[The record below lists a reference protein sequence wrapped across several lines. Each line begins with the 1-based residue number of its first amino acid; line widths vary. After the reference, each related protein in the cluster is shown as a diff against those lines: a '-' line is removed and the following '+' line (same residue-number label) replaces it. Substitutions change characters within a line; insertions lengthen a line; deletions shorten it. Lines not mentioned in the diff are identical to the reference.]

1 MVSIATNTGRPISQ
15 HSMQAQQHRPAQP
28 GLHMEPQSVQDFN
41 NQLYLQQLSQEQAMR
56 QGVAPPEQAIQNLN
70 DHIRSF
76 YETYGQFVP
85 TAQQSMQQMPQQQ
98 HHTMQQP
105 MVSVS
110 HTSSQPI
117 MVAPRPCTPPQNYMI
132 AQPMSSR
139 SGRAER
145 ALLDITPMPIS
156 YANVPLVQIQ
166 EPMQAQDS
174 ASLFQES
181 YGGSEYGYSSSY
193 QSSLVDPSSP
203 IRSPARQGSSNG
215 MPTLYE
221 EISPASTQGPFGQ
234 EHLLLAAASTPDLRY
249 YTDSPMIMPSSPREQ
264 MLRNLEIDASIED
277 TGISAEEV
285 QQYISEQDDNDSK
298 WTCLFPECGK
308 KFGRKENIRSHV
320 QTHLGD
326 RQFRCNFCGKCFVR
340 QHDLKRHAK
349 IHSGDKPHKCP
360 CGNGFA
366 RQDALTRHRQRG
378 VCEGALP
385 GFEKREVKR
394 GRPRKV
400 RPDMVDRV
408 EKATRARH
416 MDARRGSHATYAS
429 SSASDRSYPDTPPNA
444 TDLEDDA
451 FANFAEAD
459 RNFNA
464 FMKQYED
471 TPPTSPV
478 TAGTSPA
485 KTADKYT
492 TPAAA
497 FNFSEETREA
507 SPAALSTHSS
517 PPAKSNSPVLGAQY
531 QNDGFASTVF
541 DFGAIDAQPNV
552 CGGLDAFSPAHTS
565 SSGSEFDHFS
575 PGADAGAEGA
585 FMGSDGLLDFNSSMY
600 GSSDA
605 LFAASLD
612 AWLVNQ

>member
-1 MVSIATNTGRPISQ
+1 
-15 HSMQAQQHRPAQP
+15 MQAQQHRPSQP
-28 GLHMEPQSVQDFN
+28 GFQMEPQSVQDFN
-41 NQLYLQQLSQEQAMR
+41 NQLYHQQQQQISQEQAMR
-56 QGVAPPEQAIQNLN
+56 QGIAPPEQAIQHLN

-85 TAQQSMQQMPQQQ
+85 QPQQSMP
-98 HHTMQQP
+98 MQQP
-105 MVSVS
+105 MQQPMPQPMP
-110 HTSSQPI
+110 QPI
-117 MVAPRPCTPPQNYMI
+117 IGLPHSSAAQFIVAPRPCTPPNAYMV
-132 AQPMSSR
+132 AQPMSSIQ
-139 SGRAER
+139 GRAER
-145 ALLDITPMPIS
+145 ALLDVAPMPTS

-166 EPMQAQDS
+166 EPMQAQDTVS
-174 ASLFQES
+174 VFHES
-181 YGGSEYGYSSSY
+181 FGGSDYGYSSY

-203 IRSPARQGSSNG
+203 TRSPVRQGSSHG

-221 EISPASTQGPFGQ
+221 DVSPASSQGPFGQ
-234 EHLLLAAASTPDLRY
+234 EHLLLAAASSTPDLRY
-249 YTDSPMIMPSSPREQ
+249 YEDSPMRMPSSPREQ

-326 RQFRCNFCGKCFVR
+326 RQFKCNFCQKCFVR

-394 GRPRKV
+394 GRPRKT

-408 EKATRARH
+408 EKATRARR
-416 MDARRGSHATYAS
+416 MDSRRGSHATYAS
-429 SSASDRSYPDTPPNA
+429 SSDSEHSYPDTPPNA
-444 TDLEDDA
+444 NEYDDDTFA
-451 FANFAEAD
+451 DFANAD
-459 RNFNA
+459 TNFNA
-464 FMKQYED
+464 FMKQYQD

-478 TAGTSPA
+478 TGGTSPTKA
-485 KTADKYT
+485 EQYT
-492 TPAAA
+492 TPGATFEYDGEPA
-497 FNFSEETREA
+497 EV
-507 SPAALSTHSS
+507 SPAALSAHSSS
-517 PPAKSNSPVLGAQY
+517 PPALSHSPVAGAQY

-552 CGGLDAFSPAHTS
+552 CGPVDAFSPANTS
-565 SSGSEFDHFS
+565 SSGSELDHFS
-575 PGADAGAEGA
+575 PGANIGADNA
-585 FMGSDGLLDFNSSMY
+585 FMGSEGLLDFNNSMY
-600 GSSDA
+600 GTSDA

-612 AWLVNQ
+612 AWLENQ